1 MCICTYLCSVYL
13 IFARVESW
21 HGRATG
27 DQSLC
32 QTSPGGTTLRYSFLL
47 LGLLWLNKK
56 KSGDNS
62 FQTVRH
68 HQEGERLHFL
78 NNYFYLYLCVF
89 LIPHIISRI
98 LLDSWNKHG
107 STWYQIKYRSTSH
120 SRLVVFRRGSVS
132 NTYSCQKV
140 NVIQPNQSE
149 GRCKI

>member
-1 MCICTYLCSVYL
+1 MVEALVRTVGNFWQSWIKHCIKHSILLTCICICAVYICTYLWSVYL

-56 KSGDNS
+56 SGNNS

-68 HQEGERLHFL
+68 HQKGERLHFL

-107 STWYQIKYRSTSH
+107 STWYQIK
-120 SRLVVFRRGSVS
+120 
-132 NTYSCQKV
+132 
-140 NVIQPNQSE
+140 
-149 GRCKI
+149 